1 MHIDLL
7 SDDLA
12 LLRRWEEALKDLKPR
27 ETEGITPVGSPK
39 VVVADLS
46 TKGREVLDFLKHP
59 NDEVRLLALEGRPTF
74 ENGRRLLAVG
84 VRGYGNAWMQPVH
97 LRSAVETVATG
108 NVWVY
113 PEFVDNLLA
122 QMGRSVTTQPRLP
135 DVLTER
141 EKEIAQRVLEG
152 RSNREIAE
160 ELGITERTVKAHLGN
175 VYEKLHV
182 RNRLQ
187 LASLLRGH

>member
-1 MHIDLL
+1 MRIELV
-7 SDDLA
+7 SDDLT
-12 LLRRWEEALKDLKPR
+12 LLNRWEEALKDWKPM
-27 ETEGITPVGSPK
+27 ETEEIVADGTPK

-46 TKGREVLDFLKHP
+46 TKAEEVLDFLKDP
-59 NDEVRLLALEGRPTF
+59 AGEVRLLALEGRPTF
-74 ENGRRLLAVG
+74 ENGRRLLALG
-84 VRGYGNAWMQPVH
+84 AKGYGNAWMQPVH
-97 LRSAVETVATG
+97 LRSAVETVAAG

-113 PEFVDNLLA
+113 PEFVDHLLA
-122 QMGRSVTTQPRLP
+122 QMGRSAPENPKLP
-135 DVLTER
+135 DNLTER
-141 EKEIAQRVLEG
+141 EQEIVQRVLEG

-160 ELGITERTVKAHLGN
+160 ELGITERTVKAHLGH